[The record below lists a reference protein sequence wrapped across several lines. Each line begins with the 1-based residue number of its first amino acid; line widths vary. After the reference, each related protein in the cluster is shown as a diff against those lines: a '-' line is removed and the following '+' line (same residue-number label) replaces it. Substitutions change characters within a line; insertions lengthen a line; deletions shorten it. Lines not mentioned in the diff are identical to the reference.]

1 MVSRPESWPV
11 TTREMN
17 APTNASTELQDR
29 PGRNIRS
36 APRVAVILTFVFL
49 AAALAGWAGYR
60 YSFERALGEIRGNT
74 DHRLDLYAASME
86 REIDKFAAFPVVVS
100 YDSAIADL
108 AAAPGDAVR
117 LADADRYLERV
128 NASIGTLAVY
138 VLDRSGR
145 CIASSNWDRPD
156 SFVGRDLSYRPY
168 FRNLAVGRI
177 ERFYGIGTTAS
188 EPGYYLSTALH
199 DGDDIIG
206 AVVVKVSLE
215 QLERSWSSAEAP
227 ALLADEHG
235 VVVLSTVPA
244 WKYGALRP
252 IDAKERAEIAQTQQY
267 NERALQPIGMTVSR
281 ELDAH
286 SDIVSFAGAESIAA
300 DAGPGDLFLAESR
313 PMPGVPWRLTVFSSL
328 GDAVALAEGGGA
340 VAALAAIV
348 VAGATLIF
356 LQRHRH
362 MRDLTNARAALQL
375 AHDNLELTV
384 AERTSELLVVNSRL
398 TEEIEEHS
406 RAERTLRE
414 AQAGLIQAGKL
425 AALGQLSAGVAHEL
439 NQPLAALATISGN
452 TVKYLDRGDPVSA
465 RSNVERIRP
474 LVDRMAKLTG
484 ELKSFARKSS
494 GEMSLA
500 PLRRSLDNVLF
511 LLHHRVERG
520 AVVVSEE
527 VDEEALVWCD
537 PNRLEQVLLNLIGN
551 ALDAMEGQDQ
561 QRLTI
566 RVEREDV
573 SVVIEIRDNGPGLRA
588 ELLDHLF
595 EPFYTTKAPGM
606 GLGLGLAISAG
617 IVRDLGG
624 ELTAQN
630 APEGGAGFIVK
641 LPSRKEPNA

>member
-1 MVSRPESWPV
+1 
-11 TTREMN
+11 MN
-17 APTNASTELQDR
+17 VPPNASDVLQDR
-29 PGRNIRS
+29 PASSIRS
-36 APRVAVILTFVFL
+36 APRVAVILTLVFV

-74 DHRLDLYAASME
+74 VHRLDLYAASIE
-86 REIDKFAAFPVVVS
+86 REIEKFAAFPVVVS
-100 YDSAIADL
+100 YDGAIADL
-108 AAAPGDAVR
+108 AAAPSNPAR
-117 LADADRYLERV
+117 LVEADRYLERL

-145 CIASSNWDRPD
+145 CIASSNWNRPD

-177 ERFYGIGTTAS
+177 ERFYGIGTTAN

-199 DGDDIIG
+199 DADDIIG

-235 VVVLSTVPA
+235 VVVLSTAPA
-244 WKYGALRP
+244 WKYGTLRRL
-252 IDAKERAEIAQTQQY
+252 DAKERAEIAQTQQY
-267 NERALQPIGMTVSR
+267 NERDLRPIGMTVSR

-286 SDIVSFAGAESIAA
+286 SSIVSFAGAESVAPDAA
-300 DAGPGDLFLAESR
+300 AGDLFFAETR
-313 PMPGVPWRLTVFSSL
+313 PMPGAPWQLTVFSNL
-328 GDAVALAEGGGA
+328 RDAVALAEGGGA
-340 VAALAAIV
+340 VAALAVLVI
-348 VAGATLIF
+348 AGATLIF
-356 LQRHRH
+356 LQRRRH
-362 MRDLTNARAALQL
+362 MRDLTKARAALQL
-375 AHDNLELTV
+375 AHDSLELTV
-384 AERTSELLVVNSRL
+384 AERTSELIVANTRL
-398 TEEIEEHS
+398 TEEVDERS

-414 AQAGLIQAGKL
+414 AQAGLVQAGKL

-452 TVKYLDRGDPVSA
+452 AIKYLDRGDADSA

-474 LVDRMAKLTG
+474 LVDRMAKLTN

-494 GEMSLA
+494 GERTLA
-500 PLRRSLDNVLF
+500 PLRRSFDNALF
-511 LLHHRVERG
+511 LVHHRIERG

-527 VDEEALVWCD
+527 ADEEAVVWCD
-537 PNRLEQVLLNLIGN
+537 ANRLEQILLNLIGN
-551 ALDAMEGQDQ
+551 ALDAMEGQDE
-561 QRLTI
+561 QRLTL
-566 RVEREDV
+566 RAKREGEWVVV
-573 SVVIEIRDNGPGLRA
+573 SIRDNGPGLRA

-595 EPFYTTKAPGM
+595 EPFYTTKAPGV

-617 IVRDLGG
+617 IVRDFGG

-630 APEGGAGFIVK
+630 APEGGAGFIVR
-641 LPSRKEPNA
+641 LPSGKESNA